1 MRLALRG
8 LSRLFRPDRPRPR
21 SWPWRLAGALPAVLL
36 SVLLTVTGLGFTGPG
51 FTGPGAVAYA
61 APSAPAAPA
70 PQIDVPAAPMGWA
83 SWNSLASQIDYDTIK
98 AQVDALVSSGMAEA
112 GYEYVNIDEGWW
124 WGTRDSKGNITVD
137 SQQWPGGMKAI
148 ADYIHSKGLKAGIYT
163 DAGKNG
169 CGYFYPTPPGTP
181 PAPGSGSEGH
191 YEQDL
196 RAFQEWG
203 FDYVKVDWCGGQDEG
218 LDQEATYRSL
228 SEANKAATAVTGRR
242 LVLSLC
248 EWGSGRPWN
257 WAPGV
262 GDLWRTSTDII
273 YWGQTPSATAM
284 LSNFDQGLHPT
295 AQHTGYYNDPDMLTV
310 GMKGSNATLDR
321 THMSLWAISGAPLL
335 AGNDLTTMTRE
346 TAANLTNPEVI
357 AVDQDPR
364 GLQGVKVAEDA
375 AGLQVYAKVLSG
387 TGQRAVLLLNRTSA
401 AKPIT
406 ARWTDL
412 GLTGAAAS
420 VRDVWKRAPV
430 GTHSGGYTAT
440 VPAGEAMLLTVSG
453 TEAPGTT
460 YQGTGSLTV
469 TAKTAGLKLAD
480 LTYANGGTAPRTATL
495 RVGGQYATT
504 LALPPTGS
512 ATARRTVSVLLSL
525 AKGANTVTLSGGP
538 DTITVQDLPG
548 TDGAEIIG
556 AASGRCVDLDQNT
569 ITNGAQAQLWD
580 CQGGQNQ
587 LFRLTSR
594 NELTVYGSKCLGAE
608 KDGTADGT
616 KVVIGDCTGA
626 TGQKWQV
633 NASGALVHQGSGRCL
648 DAYDNGTGNGTRLVL
663 WSCHNGSNQRWT
675 LT

>member
-1 MRLALRG
+1 MRPVLHRLRRLPR
-8 LSRLFRPDRPRPR
+8 LSRPERPR
-21 SWPWRLAGALPAVLL
+21 SRRLAGALLAG
-36 SVLLTVTGLGFTGPG
+36 LLTTIGVGT
-51 FTGPGAVAYA
+51 VAYA
-61 APSAPAAPA
+61 APSADAAPA
-70 PQIDVPAAPMGWA
+70 TDATPAAGKTLAAAPQADVPAAPMGWA

-124 WGTRDSKGNITVD
+124 WGTRDGKGNITVD
-137 SQQWPGGMKAI
+137 SKQWPGGMKAI

-218 LDQEATYRSL
+218 LNQEATYRAL

-257 WAPGV
+257 WAAGV

-295 AQHTGYYNDPDMLTV
+295 AQHTGYYNDPDMLMV

-346 TAANLTNPEVI
+346 TAGILTNPEVI

-387 TGQRAVLLLNRTSA
+387 TGKRAVLLLNRASA

-420 VRDVWKRAPV
+420 VRDVWKRASV
-430 GTHSGGYTAT
+430 GTHSDGYTAT
-440 VPAGEAMLLTVSG
+440 VPAGEAVLLTVSG
-453 TEAPGTT
+453 TEASGTA
-460 YQGTGSLTV
+460 YQSTTGSFAV

-480 LTYANGGTAPRTATL
+480 ITYANGGTAPRTATL

-525 AKGANTVTLSGGP
+525 AKGANTVTVSGGP
-538 DTITVQDLPG
+538 DAITVQDLPG
-548 TDGAEIIG
+548 TDGVQIVG
-556 AASGRCVDLDQNT
+556 ADSGRCVDLDQNT
-569 ITNGAQAQLWD
+569 ISNGAQAQLWD

-587 LFRLTSR
+587 LFRRTSR
-594 NELTVYGSKCLGAE
+594 DELTVYGSKCLGAE

-626 TGQKWQV
+626 TGQKWTV
-633 NASGALVHQGSGRCL
+633 NASGTLVHQGSGRCL
-648 DAYDNGTGNGTRLVL
+648 DAYGNGTGNGTRLVL
-663 WSCHNGSNQRWT
+663 WSCHNGPNQRWT

>member
-1 MRLALRG
+1 MVRHIEWEWFLMRLVLHRLRRLPRPRRLPR
-8 LSRLFRPDRPRPR
+8 LSRPGRPRPR
-21 SWPWRLAGALPAVLL
+21 RLAGALLAG
-36 SVLLTVTGLGFTGPG
+36 LLTATGVGT
-51 FTGPGAVAYA
+51 VAYA
-61 APSAPAAPA
+61 APPADAAATADAAPAADAAAVKTLAAA
-70 PQIDVPAAPMGWA
+70 PQTDVPAAPMGWA

-98 AQVDALVSSGMAEA
+98 AQVDALVSAGMAEA

-124 WGTRDSKGNITVD
+124 WGTRDSKGDITVD
-137 SQQWPGGMKAI
+137 TEQWPGGMKAI

-218 LDQEATYRSL
+218 LDQETSYRAL

-257 WAPGV
+257 WAAGV

-273 YWGQTPSATAM
+273 YWGQTPSPTAM

-295 AQHTGYYNDPDMLTV
+295 AQHTGYYNDPDMLMV

-346 TAANLTNPEVI
+346 TAGTLTNPEVI

-387 TGQRAVLLLNRTSA
+387 TGKRAVLLLNRTSA

-420 VRDVWKRAPV
+420 VRDAWKRASV
-430 GTHSGGYTAT
+430 GSHSGGYTAT

-453 TEAPGTT
+453 TEAPGIS
-460 YQGTGSLTV
+460 YQSTTGSFTV

-480 LTYANGGTAPRTATL
+480 LTYANGDNTPRTATL

-525 AKGANTVTLSGGP
+525 AKGANTVTVSGGP
-538 DTITVQDLPG
+538 DAISVQDLPG
-548 TDGAEIIG
+548 TDGAQIIG
-556 AASGRCVDLDQNT
+556 G
-569 ITNGAQAQLWD
+569 
-580 CQGGQNQ
+580 
-587 LFRLTSR
+587 
-594 NELTVYGSKCLGAE
+594 
-608 KDGTADGT
+608 
-616 KVVIGDCTGA
+616 
-626 TGQKWQV
+626 
-633 NASGALVHQGSGRCL
+633 
-648 DAYDNGTGNGTRLVL
+648 
-663 WSCHNGSNQRWT
+663 
-675 LT
+675 